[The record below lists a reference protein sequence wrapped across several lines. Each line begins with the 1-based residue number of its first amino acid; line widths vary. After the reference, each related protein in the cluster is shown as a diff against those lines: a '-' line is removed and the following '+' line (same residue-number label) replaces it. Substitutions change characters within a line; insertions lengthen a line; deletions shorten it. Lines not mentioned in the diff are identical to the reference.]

1 MVCGSAGVW
10 DMARGG
16 PGFVSFRS
24 VSLGPEEFDVL
35 LCCAGKANDPVSDKV
50 VQMENPACPPCI
62 VLYFYCFVKLGGA
75 S

>member
-1 MVCGSAGVW
+1 MGYGPWGS
-10 DMARGG
+10 RFR
-16 PGFVSFRS
+16 FVSFRS

-50 VQMENPACPPCI
+50 VQMENPICPPCI
-62 VLYFYCFVKLGGA
+62 VLYCISIVCKLGGA